1 MTLTCPTCKLPHAL
15 FWRVGTKGDKGLC
28 YRCDKQERFKDST
41 MVDRETGKPVVET
54 VRVTATIPVIDFK
67 LIAAAKAMTLP
78 EEWTHGYRKAQQN
91 KQQHQLLLMKHK
103 EDRP

>member
-1 MTLTCPTCKLPHAL
+1 
-15 FWRVGTKGDKGLC
+15 
-28 YRCDKQERFKDST
+28 
-41 MVDRETGKPVVET
+41 MVDRETGKPIVET
-54 VRVTATIPVIDFK
+54 AQVTAVVLVIDFK
-67 LIAAAKAMTLP
+67 LIESAKAMDLP